1 MPGLL
6 ILLLDAGTPCRIFP
20 GYFLQCAAH
29 TRVGQHNCSTWNNLG
44 LASGRPASR
53 KGRCAS
59 REIVPR
65 GTIVGPAIQAS
76 TSHGNGEIVP
86 RGTIVLVD
94 TLVRPDLRR
103 ITPVCTTLRASQRA
117 GRMHRPAQFSAMW
130 RAFLCTVVTDTLAN
144 GRGYP
149 LTSSPACHSTGG
161 AGEALLSSCWPR
173 SAQIKVKERS
183 SFFAV
188 EDVHLVFVVAGAGDL
203 FGRNGG
209 FEVSDLS

>member
-1 MPGLL
+1 MRARLVAYFRAIFCNAQPTPVSGNT
-6 ILLLDAGTPCRIFP
+6 IVPRGTIWD
-20 GYFLQCAAH
+20 L
-29 TRVGQHNCSTWNNLG
+29 S
-44 LASGRPASR
+44 SEKPASR

-130 RAFLCTVVTDTLAN
+130 RAFLSTVVTDTLAN
-144 GRGYP
+144 GRGVP
-149 LTSSPACHSTGG
+149 PDLFSRVSFNGRGG
-161 AGEALLSSCWPR
+161 
-173 SAQIKVKERS
+173 RS
-183 SFFAV
+183 SGFFVLAA
-188 EDVHLVFVVAGAGDL
+188 ERTDKG
-203 FGRNGG
+203 
-209 FEVSDLS
+209 